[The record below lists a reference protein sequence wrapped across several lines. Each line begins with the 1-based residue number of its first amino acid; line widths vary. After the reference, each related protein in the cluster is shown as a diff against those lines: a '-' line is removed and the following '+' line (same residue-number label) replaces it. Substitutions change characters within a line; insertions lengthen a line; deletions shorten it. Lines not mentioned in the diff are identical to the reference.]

1 MQICQYHQ
9 QFSDHHGQ
17 EVRPMSRCQQFAQTI
32 GVKSMLKL
40 SLEQSLQHAR
50 GERHDLRT
58 TVLPAP
64 PKPMKKQEIV
74 KLRQQLNLSQAV
86 FASVL
91 NVSVKT
97 VQAWEQGLRQP
108 SDAALKLLTI
118 AKKHPEV
125 LLT

>member
-1 MQICQYHQ
+1 MKKY
-9 QFSDHHGQ
+9 
-17 EVRPMSRCQQFAQTI
+17 MSGKDFAELQ
-32 GVKSMLKL
+32 L
-40 SLEQSLQHAR
+40 SLEQGLQHAR

-108 SDAALKLLTI
+108 NDAALKLLTI
-118 AKKHPEV
+118 AKKNPEV

>member
-1 MQICQYHQ
+1 MKKKKYMGDED
-9 QFSDHHGQ
+9 FS
-17 EVRPMSRCQQFAQTI
+17 ELR
-32 GVKSMLKL
+32 L
-40 SLEQSLQHAR
+40 SLEQALQHAR

-125 LLT
+125 LLA

>member
-1 MQICQYHQ
+1 MKKKKYM
-9 QFSDHHGQ
+9 SD
-17 EVRPMSRCQQFAQTI
+17 EDFFELR
-32 GVKSMLKL
+32 L
-40 SLEQSLQHAR
+40 SLEQTLQHAR

-118 AKKHPEV
+118 AKKPPEG
-125 LLT
+125 LLA

>member
-1 MQICQYHQ
+1 MQAI
-9 QFSDHHGQ
+9 
-17 EVRPMSRCQQFAQTI
+17 
-32 GVKSMLKL
+32 
-40 SLEQSLQHAR
+40 QHVR

-64 PKPMKKQEIV
+64 PKRMKKHEIV

-86 FASVL
+86 FAGVL

-125 LLT
+125 LLA

>member
-1 MQICQYHQ
+1 MKKKKYM
-9 QFSDHHGQ
+9 SD
-17 EVRPMSRCQQFAQTI
+17 ENFAE
-32 GVKSMLKL
+32 LKL
-40 SLEQSLQHAR
+40 SLEQALQHAH

-58 TVLPAP
+58 TALPAP

-125 LLT
+125 LLA

>member
-1 MQICQYHQ
+1 MKKKKYM
-9 QFSDHHGQ
+9 SD
-17 EVRPMSRCQQFAQTI
+17 EDFAE
-32 GVKSMLKL
+32 LKL
-40 SLEQSLQHAR
+40 SFEQALQHAR
-50 GERHDLRT
+50 GERRDLRT

-86 FASVL
+86 FASML

-118 AKKHPEV
+118 AKKHPEI
-125 LLT
+125 LLA

>member
-1 MQICQYHQ
+1 
-9 QFSDHHGQ
+9 
-17 EVRPMSRCQQFAQTI
+17 
-32 GVKSMLKL
+32 
-40 SLEQSLQHAR
+40 
-50 GERHDLRT
+50 
-58 TVLPAP
+58 
-64 PKPMKKQEIV
+64 MKKHEIV

-86 FASVL
+86 FAGVL

-125 LLT
+125 LLA

>member
-1 MQICQYHQ
+1 MKKKKYM
-9 QFSDHHGQ
+9 SD
-17 EVRPMSRCQQFAQTI
+17 EDFAELQ
-32 GVKSMLKL
+32 L
-40 SLEQSLQHAR
+40 SLEQALQHVR
-50 GERHDLRT
+50 GERRDLRT

-125 LLT
+125 LLA

>member
-1 MQICQYHQ
+1 MKKKKYM
-9 QFSDHHGQ
+9 SD
-17 EVRPMSRCQQFAQTI
+17 EDFAE
-32 GVKSMLKL
+32 LKL
-40 SLEQSLQHAR
+40 SLEHALQHAR
-50 GERHDLRT
+50 GERRDLRT

-86 FASVL
+86 FASAL

-118 AKKHPEV
+118 AKKHPEI
-125 LLT
+125 LLP

>member
-1 MQICQYHQ
+1 MKKKKYMSDED
-9 QFSDHHGQ
+9 FS
-17 EVRPMSRCQQFAQTI
+17 ELR
-32 GVKSMLKL
+32 L
-40 SLEQSLQHAR
+40 SLEQALQHAR

-64 PKPMKKQEIV
+64 PKPMKKHEIV

-97 VQAWEQGLRQP
+97 VQAWEQGVRQP

-125 LLT
+125 LLA

>member
-1 MQICQYHQ
+1 MKKKKYM
-9 QFSDHHGQ
+9 SD
-17 EVRPMSRCQQFAQTI
+17 EDFAE
-32 GVKSMLKL
+32 LKL
-40 SLEQSLQHAR
+40 SLEQALQHAR
-50 GERHDLRT
+50 GARHDLRT

-125 LLT
+125 LLA

>member
-1 MQICQYHQ
+1 MKKKKYV
-9 QFSDHHGQ
+9 SGED
-17 EVRPMSRCQQFAQTI
+17 FAELQ
-32 GVKSMLKL
+32 L
-40 SLEQSLQHAR
+40 SLEQGLQLAR
-50 GERHDLRT
+50 GEGHDFRT

-91 NVSVKT
+91 NVSVKS
-97 VQAWEQGLRQP
+97 VQAWEQGLRQR
-108 SDAALKLLTI
+108 SDAALKQLTI

>member
-1 MQICQYHQ
+1 MKKQEKYI
-9 QFSDHHGQ
+9 SDD
-17 EVRPMSRCQQFAQTI
+17 EFAE
-32 GVKSMLKL
+32 LK
-40 SLEQSLQHAR
+40 ESLQQAIEHAR

-64 PKPMKKQEIV
+64 PKPMKKLEII
-74 KLRQQLNLSQAV
+74 KLRQQLNLSQV
-86 FASVL
+86 LFAHML

-97 VQAWEQGLRQP
+97 VQAWEQGLREP

-125 LLT
+125 LMA

>member
-1 MQICQYHQ
+1 MKKKKYM
-9 QFSDHHGQ
+9 SD
-17 EVRPMSRCQQFAQTI
+17 EDFAE
-32 GVKSMLKL
+32 LKL
-40 SLEQSLQHAR
+40 SPEQALQHAR
-50 GERHDLRT
+50 GERRDLRT

-64 PKPMKKQEIV
+64 PKPMKKHEIV

-125 LLT
+125 LLA